1 MKTIILIYIIIAAIC
16 FIVAYYLRYKEC
28 CKLNR
33 SSIYKKY
40 NVKCL
45 NILIKSVFFPITILF
60 YIIQYCAELN
70 SYKEDD

>member
-16 FIVAYYLRYKEC
+16 FIVAYYRSYKEC

-33 SSIYKKY
+33 LLILKKCHI
-40 NVKCL
+40 KCL
-45 NILIKSVFFPITILF
+45 NIIIKSVFFPITVLV
-60 YIIQYCAELN
+60 YMIQYCAELN